1 MAAVDLP
8 YILEPDT
15 LEAQLGREKLLV
27 IDLSKAETH
36 VQAHVPGAVH
46 LEFPRI
52 VRSNKPVVGLL
63 PDEHYLCTLF
73 GQLGIDAD
81 THVVAYDDEGGGKAA
96 RLIWTLHVLGHTSA
110 SLLNGGLYAWAN
122 EHHRLDAHATE
133 PRRADFQ
140 CRFTETEIADKK
152 YILDHLDDT
161 EFALLDARS
170 AEEYS
175 GAKRLSARGG
185 HIPGAVNSDWQLTL
199 DRDRNLRL
207 QPQQA
212 LRDLFEQRQITPD
225 QEVIVYCQSHQRSAH
240 TYVVLKS
247 LGYPRVR
254 GYAGA
259 WSDWGNDASTPIAN

>member
-1 MAAVDLP
+1 MATTDLP
-8 YILEPDT
+8 LILEPDA
-15 LEAQLGREKLLV
+15 LEAQLDRENLRV

-36 VQAHVPGAVH
+36 VEAHVPGAIH
-46 LEFPRI
+46 LEYARI
-52 VRSNKPVVGLL
+52 VRSDKPIMGLL
-63 PDEHYLCTLF
+63 PDTRQLCTLF
-73 GQLGIDAD
+73 SRLGIGAD

-96 RLIWTLHVLGHTSA
+96 RLLWTLGVMGHHSV
-110 SLLNGGLYAWAN
+110 SMLNGGLYAWAN
-122 EHHRLDAHATE
+122 EHHRLDGHATE
-133 PRRADFQ
+133 PTPAEFE
-140 CRFTETEIADKK
+140 CRYAETEVADKQ

-161 EFALLDARS
+161 DVALLDARS

-175 GAKRLSARGG
+175 GAKRLSARAG
-185 HIPGAVNSDWQLTL
+185 HIPGAINSDWQLTL

-247 LGYPRVR
+247 LGYTRVR

-259 WSDWGNDASTPIAN
+259 WSDWGNDANTPIAN